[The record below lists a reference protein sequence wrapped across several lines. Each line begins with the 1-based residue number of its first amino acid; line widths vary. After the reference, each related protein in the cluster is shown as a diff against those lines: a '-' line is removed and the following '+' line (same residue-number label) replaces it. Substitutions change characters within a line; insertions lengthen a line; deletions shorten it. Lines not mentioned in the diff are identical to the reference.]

1 MSSSPAK
8 QLLRAIDLI
17 EHTKSRCRP
26 RRVLFD
32 EMSRVFEI
40 IYRTQPNGASVLIDF
55 EKIKPIVHSASRSVK
70 SRHGNE
76 KQGQK
81 SSLADPLCALG
92 PGTINCLG
100 RSLVPF
106 CGGNW

>member
-55 EKIKPIVHSASRSVK
+55 EKIKPIVHSASGNVSHVMEMK
-70 SRHGNE
+70 SRGKRVTSRIRCAH
-76 KQGQK
+76 
-81 SSLADPLCALG
+81 LA
-92 PGTINCLG
+92 
-100 RSLVPF
+100 
-106 CGGNW
+106 